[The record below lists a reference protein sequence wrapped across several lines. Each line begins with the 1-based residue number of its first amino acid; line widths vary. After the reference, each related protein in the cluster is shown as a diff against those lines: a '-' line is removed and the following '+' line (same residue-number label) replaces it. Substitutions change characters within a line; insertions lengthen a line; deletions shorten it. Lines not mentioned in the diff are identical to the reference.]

1 MIETV
6 FNQEHG
12 MTDKEWRQICG
23 LDRETYLS
31 VVDEESAKY
40 NLAALYHLRGDDDR
54 AAKYLEGL
62 PPLVVSD
69 FWRTVTH
76 P

>member
-6 FNQEHG
+6 FNHG
-12 MTDKEWRQICG
+12 ITEDEWQNICG
-23 LDRETYLS
+23 LDKELYLS
-31 VVDEESAKY
+31 VVDEQSARFD
-40 NLAALYHLRGDDDR
+40 LALLYHLRGDSDR
-54 AAKYLEGL
+54 TNKYLDGL
-62 PPLVVSD
+62 PPLVIND